1 MLTPRERAILVRV
14 VEGRLNKQI
23 ADEMGITE
31 TTVKVHRGN
40 MMRKIKATSIPQL
53 CRMVDKLKLLPRS
66 PELSQTLESTRRHG
80 SSAKEAALR
89 DLEVWQ

>member
-31 TTVKVHRGN
+31 TTVKVHRSKA
-40 MMRKIKATSIPQL
+40 MRKMNARSLLEFGQ
-53 CRMVDKLKLLPRS
+53 MVTKLNLT
-66 PELSQTLESTRRHG
+66 PEKSQG
-80 SSAKEAALR
+80 S
-89 DLEVWQ
+89 